1 MAMFLR
7 TAALIASAAVAGGL
21 AAPASAE
28 DPLPVGLFSAAE
40 AGGELPAGW
49 EPLVFSGI
57 DAHTEYILVED
68 EGTVVVRAESH
79 ASASGLVCEIEIDP
93 ASFPIVEWRWRVA
106 NVLEKGDL
114 SRRSGD
120 DYPARLYITFGYDPD
135 ETSLLERVR
144 YETLRLLY
152 GDYPP
157 VAALSYIWESRAP
170 VGTLAPSPYTGRNR
184 MIVVESGDERAGEWQ
199 VERRNLVEDYARAF
213 GGQAPRISGVAIM
226 TDTDDTGESA
236 VAWFGDIS
244 FRAAAD

>member
-1 MAMFLR
+1 MFLR
-7 TAALIASAAVAGGL
+7 TVALIASAAVAGGL
-21 AAPASAE
+21 VAPASAV

-57 DAHTEYILVED
+57 DVHTEYTLVD
-68 EGTVVVRAESH
+68 DGSSVVVRAESR
-79 ASASGLVCEIEIDP
+79 ASASGLVREIEIDP
-93 ASFPIVEWRWRVA
+93 ASSPIVEWRWRVA

-135 ETSLLERVR
+135 EASLLERVR

-152 GDYPP
+152 GAYPP
-157 VAALSYIWESRAP
+157 VSALSYIWASRAP
-170 VGTLAPSPYTGRNR
+170 VGTLAPSPYTDRNR
-184 MIVVESGDERAGEWQ
+184 MIVVESGDKRAGEWRI
-199 VERRNLVEDYARAF
+199 ERRNVVEDYERAF
-213 GGQAPRISGVAIM
+213 GGKAPRISAVAIM